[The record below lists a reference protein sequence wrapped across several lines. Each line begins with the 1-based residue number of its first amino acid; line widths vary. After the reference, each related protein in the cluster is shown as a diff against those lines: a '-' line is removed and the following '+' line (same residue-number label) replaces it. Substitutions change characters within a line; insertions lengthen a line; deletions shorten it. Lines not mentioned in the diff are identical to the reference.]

1 MRITLFVALAV
12 AALIPASVVAQGNSA
27 RETVRCS
34 LNDGPERA
42 CLFTDQAGRNGAHR
56 MTFTGPGI
64 RVIFVGRAN
73 SGWWSGQLNG
83 KTAMGFERN
92 RGNTVFST
100 ADLGTRFAW
109 WYPSNAHGSY

>member
-1 MRITLFVALAV
+1 MRIPILLALGA
-12 AALIPASVVAQGNSA
+12 AALLPGSATAQGTAS

-42 CLFTDQAGRNGAHR
+42 CIFTDQASRGGQHR

-64 RVIFVGRAN
+64 RVTFVGRAN

-83 KTAMGFERN
+83 KPAMGFERN
-92 RGNTVFST
+92 RGNVVYST
-100 ADLGTRFAW
+100 TDLGTRFAW
-109 WYPSNAHGSY
+109 WYPRNAHGTY

>member
-1 MRITLFVALAV
+1 MRTKILIALAS
-12 AALIPASVVAQGNSA
+12 AALLAGPAAAQGTAS

-42 CLFTDQAGRNGAHR
+42 CVFTDQVGRGGAHR
-56 MTFTGPGI
+56 MSFTGPGI
-64 RVIFVGRAN
+64 RVTFVGRGN

-83 KTAMGFERN
+83 KPAMGFERN

-100 ADLGTRFAW
+100 SDLGTHFAW
-109 WYPSNAHGSY
+109 WYPRSAHGTY